1 MNLMQILDDL
11 IAENNGIKDSADKF
25 GKALARLIFEK
36 TGSKECIQLS
46 EDQFGAFIGTA
57 YAIGIEHTRKVFH
70 QIIEEIPD
78 EKV

>member
-1 MNLMQILDDL
+1 MNLIEIMDDL
-11 IAENNGIKDSADKF
+11 IAENSGIKESADLF
-25 GKALARLIFEK
+25 GKTLAHLIFEK

-46 EDQFGAFIGTA
+46 EDQFGAFMGTA
-57 YAIGIEHTRKVFH
+57 YAIGVEHTRKVFH